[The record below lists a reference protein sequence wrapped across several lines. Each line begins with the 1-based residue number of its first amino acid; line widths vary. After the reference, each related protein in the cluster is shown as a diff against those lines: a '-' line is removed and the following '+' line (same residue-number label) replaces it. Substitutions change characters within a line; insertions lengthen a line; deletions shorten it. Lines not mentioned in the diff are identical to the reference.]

1 MICPFCAANDDK
13 VIDSRASEG
22 GRVIRRRRQ
31 CLGCEKRFTTYE
43 RVEDTPRL
51 TVIKRDG
58 KREAFQREKIS
69 AAIRA
74 ACGKRPVGE
83 EVKIRLVEEI
93 EDELHRQHDRE
104 VETGVIGQMVA
115 DRLRGID
122 EIAYVR
128 YASEY
133 YRFRNVE
140 EIMKQLEELA
150 AQVRDVKG
158 QQLLEGFSGP
168 APKAVAV
175 EGE

>member
-1 MICPFCAANDDK
+1 MICPFCGANDDK
-13 VIDSRASEG
+13 VIDSRASEA

-31 CLGCEKRFTTYE
+31 CLDCEKRFTTYE
-43 RVEDTPRL
+43 RIEDTPRL

-74 ACGKRPVGE
+74 ACGKRPVAE
-83 EVKIRLVEEI
+83 EIKLQLVEAI
-93 EDELHRQHDRE
+93 EDELHRHHDRE
-104 VETGVIGQMVA
+104 VETEIIGQMVA
-115 DRLRGID
+115 TRLRDID

-140 EIMKQLEELA
+140 EIMKQLEEIA
-150 AQVRDVKG
+150 AHVRDVKG
-158 QQLLEGFSGP
+158 QQLLDGFNTP
-168 APKAVAV
+168 APSPNLEA
-175 EGE
+175 E